1 MRAWTLVLA
10 GAGLGL
16 AAAAAQAATLRI
28 GLQEDPDAL
37 DPARSG
43 TFVGRV
49 VMAAFCDKLIDVD
62 EKLGFRPQL
71 ATEWSWSP
79 DNRALTL
86 KLRDGVVFHDGE
98 AMDAEAV
105 KANLER
111 YRSAPESQRKS
122 ELKPVQNVAVVDAHT
137 VRIELSE
144 PYAPLLGVLSD
155 RAGMM
160 MSPRAVA
167 GTGAAVADKPVCSGP
182 FRFVER
188 VAQQRIVF
196 DRFDRYWDAKS
207 VHFDRVVYTPVP
219 DSTVRLAN
227 LQAGA
232 LDVIE
237 RVSPTDTKAVRGD
250 RRVKLI
256 ESTALGY
263 NLISFNLGN
272 TGRADTPIGREAKVR
287 EAFELSLDR
296 KALNDVVFDGLFV
309 PSNQPQAPGAAWYD
323 AEHPVP
329 ARDVARAK
337 ALLAQLGTPRVTFTL
352 MLPNSPVE
360 MQVGQVI
367 QSMAAEA
374 GFDVRLQATE
384 AATLTLTTASGNYQA
399 ALTIWSGRADPDGNV
414 SYWLACN
421 GFLNWGKYC
430 DPKLDAALAAARAT
444 TDAGERAGFYRQAA
458 DIYLAARPALF
469 LYHFRWFWGVGQKLQ
484 GFVPHPD
491 GIIRLQGLRM
501 AS

>member
-1 MRAWTLVLA
+1 MRAWTLLLA
-10 GAGLGL
+10 AAGLGL
-16 AAAAAQAATLRI
+16 VAVAAHAATLRI

-71 ATEWSWSP
+71 ATEWSWSA

-105 KANLER
+105 KANLDR
-111 YRSAPESQRKS
+111 YRSAPESLRKS
-122 ELKPVQNVAVVDAHT
+122 ELKPVQNIAVVDAHT
-137 VRIELSE
+137 IRIELSE

-160 MSPRAVA
+160 MSPRAIA
-167 GTGAAVADKPVCSGP
+167 SMSTGAADKPICSGP

-188 VAQQRIVF
+188 VGQQRIVF

-237 RVSPTDTKAVRGD
+237 RVSPIDTKTVRND

-272 TGRADTPIGREAKVR
+272 TGRADTPIGRDAKVR

-296 KALNDVVFDGLFV
+296 TALNDVVFDGLFV
-309 PSNQPQAPGAAWYD
+309 PTNQPQAPGTAWYD
-323 AEHPVP
+323 EEHPVP
-329 ARDVARAK
+329 VRDVVRAK
-337 ALLAQLGTPRVTFTL
+337 ALLAELGTPRVTFTL
-352 MLPNSPVE
+352 MVPNSPVE

-374 GFDVRLQATE
+374 GFDVTLQATE
-384 AATLTLTTASGNYQA
+384 AATLTATTVSGNYQA

-430 DPKLDAALAAARAT
+430 DPKLDATLAAARAT
-444 TDAGERAGFYRQAA
+444 TDPAVRAGFYRQAA

-469 LYHFRWFWGVGQKLQ
+469 LYHFRWFWGVTQKLQ
-484 GFVPHPD
+484 GFVPYPD